1 MNVNDIYEKVKMDY
15 PDARLVQDKRIII
28 NTHRTFDGY
37 AYLFC
42 GIIVHEGRYL
52 IVDNASFSE
61 DIDYE
66 YDHDGVLKILNEYDV
81 RLDKGGYLETPYYDN
96 SDIERFFD
104 CLMELGEKY
113 SFWALREIKE
123 ALKKKHEI
131 EMENKKEDFM
141 SLDVENQKEIILEI
155 IKNNPDKR
163 YASAL
168 REETGANLSTIL
180 KLLQALVDEGLL
192 IRTKDGFEPAPEH

>member
-1 MNVNDIYEKVKMDY
+1 MNVSEIYEKIKKDY

-28 NTHRTFDGY
+28 HTHRTFDGY
-37 AYLFC
+37 VYLFC
-42 GIIVHEGRYL
+42 SIIVHEGRYL

-66 YDHDGVLKILNEYDV
+66 YDHDGVLKVLNEYDV
-81 RLDKGGYLETPYYDN
+81 CLEKGGYLETTYNDN

-113 SFWALREIKE
+113 SFWALKEIKE
-123 ALKKKHEI
+123 ALKKKQEI

-141 SLDVENQKEIILEI
+141 SLDVENQKEIIIEI

-180 KLLQALVDEGLL
+180 ILLRALVDEGLL
-192 IRTKDGFEPAPEH
+192 IRTKDGFEPAKEH